1 MSEATRSASS
11 DDAASEI
18 RALLA
23 DTVAR
28 LFGEEVTR
36 ERVVVAESG
45 EWLGSLWEAV
55 EAAGLL
61 RAHLPES
68 AGGAGAGWR
77 EAFVVAH
84 AAGRHCVPLPVAET
98 LLAGWLLTRAGLAIP
113 SGPLAVA
120 PRPLPST
127 ALRSGRIE
135 ATLARVPWGRHAS
148 NAVVIVPAGTGVT
161 IATIPLGGAEVRPGR
176 NLALEPRDE
185 LRVAV
190 APSAEGRADL
200 PATVL
205 GSLGAMLRAAQMAG
219 ALEAILD
226 LAVAYANERVQ
237 FGRPIG
243 KFQII
248 QQELARLA
256 SHVAVAGT
264 AAELAF
270 RAVDEARSFKGEI
283 GRPGDPTFEIACAK
297 VVVGE
302 AAEVGPRIAHQVHGA
317 IGFTYEH
324 SLHFATRRLWAWRSE
339 FGTGEEWAARLGA
352 RVLTAGADALWPSIT
367 AR

>member
-1 MSEATRSASS
+1 MSEAPRSASS
-11 DDAASEI
+11 DDTASEI

-23 DTVAR
+23 DTVGR

-36 ERVVVAESG
+36 ERIVAAESG
-45 EWLGSLWEAV
+45 EWLTGLWEAV

-98 LLAGWLLTRAGLAIP
+98 LLAGWLLTRAGLAVP
-113 SGPLAVA
+113 AGPLAVA

-135 ATLARVPWGRHAS
+135 ATLGRVPWGRHAS
-148 NAVVIVPAGTGVT
+148 NAVVVVPTGTGVT
-161 IATIPLGGAEVRPGR
+161 IAIIPLGGAEVRPGR
-176 NLALEPRDE
+176 NLALEPRDD

-190 APSAEGRADL
+190 TPSAEGRTEL

-205 GSLGAMLRAAQMAG
+205 GSLGAMMRAAQMAG

-256 SHVAVAGT
+256 SHVAAAGT

-270 RAVDEARSFKGEI
+270 RAVDEAGSFGRSGARETRPSRSPAR
-283 GRPGDPTFEIACAK
+283 GRRRR
-297 VVVGE
+297 
-302 AAEVGPRIAHQVHGA
+302 AAEAGPHR
-317 IGFTYEH
+317 
-324 SLHFATRRLWAWRSE
+324 SSSPRRDRLHLRALAPLRDAPALGLAERVQ
-339 FGTGEEWAARLGA
+339 TGEEWAERLGN
-352 RVLTAGADALWPSIT
+352 VS
-367 AR
+367 